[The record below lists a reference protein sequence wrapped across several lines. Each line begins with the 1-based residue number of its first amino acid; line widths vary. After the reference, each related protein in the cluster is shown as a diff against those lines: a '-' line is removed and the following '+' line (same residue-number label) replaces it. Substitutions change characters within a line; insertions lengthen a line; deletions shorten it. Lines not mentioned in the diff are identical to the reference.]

1 MPIIRD
7 LIQTTKKLTAENLC
21 IFFQFCIIQNIN
33 NFTYIIEWNRT
44 EYLNINIYVIM
55 IQNEVSTNESI
66 FFNDDHLLRAIDEQ
80 GSFVVNVNPSV
91 ALDVADVVKDH
102 SDPIKLPRIESSVPK
117 HQTGNHVVGKLKVV
131 APNTNKS
138 FKKLKD
144 SIESYIHQKLCLNGL
159 ICCLLNESQNE
170 KLPLKILLRKL
181 VYPSRI
187 EVDVFVCH
195 VIDLTTIAI
204 CSSANVKTGKI

>member
-7 LIQTTKKLTAENLC
+7 LIQTTKKLTAEDLR

-55 IQNEVSTNESI
+55 IQNEASTNESI
-66 FFNDDHLLRAIDEQ
+66 FINEDHLLRAINEQ
-80 GSFVVNVNPSV
+80 GSFVINVNPSV

-131 APNTNKS
+131 APDSNKYY
-138 FKKLKD
+138 KKLKY
-144 SIESYIHQKLCLNGL
+144 SIGLYIKNY
-159 ICCLLNESQNE
+159 
-170 KLPLKILLRKL
+170 
-181 VYPSRI
+181 V
-187 EVDVFVCH
+187 
-195 VIDLTTIAI
+195 
-204 CSSANVKTGKI
+204 